1 MSALRRFRPDPYIV
15 ALLCTVA
22 FASVLPARGVV
33 EDVLDQ
39 LIIVAIGFL
48 FFLYGARLSTET
60 MVAGMR
66 HWRLHLLVVAL
77 TFGLFPVFGLLVR
90 LLPDSVMPTELAAGV
105 LFLCLLPSTV
115 QSSIAFT
122 SVAKGNVA
130 AAICTASLSNV
141 VGVVLTPLL
150 VALLLSSGGVH
161 ISGGTVVKIVLQL
174 LVPFVLGQLL
184 RPWIGGFVGR
194 HKQVLGLL
202 DKGSILLVVYTAFS
216 GAVVA
221 GVWSMLSG
229 WDLAALALTCVLL
242 LALVLGTTWVVASR
256 LRFTPEDR
264 VTIMF
269 TGSTKS
275 LATGVPMATVIF
287 AGTGAGLVILPLM
300 LFHQLQLITCAV
312 LARRWAAQARTR
324 DAEAVAVAG
333 PVTEAGPA
341 VVPGAEPA
349 VVADAGPAAGVGPG
363 AQSLK
368 TNA

>member
-1 MSALRRFRPDPYIV
+1 MSALLRRFRPDPYIV
-15 ALLCTVA
+15 ALLSTVA
-22 FASVLPARGVV
+22 LASVLPARGVV
-33 EDVLDQ
+33 DDVLDQ
-39 LIIVAIGFL
+39 LIVVAIGFL

-66 HWRLHLLVVAL
+66 HWRLHLLVLAL
-77 TFGLFPVFGLLVR
+77 TFVLFPLFGLALR
-90 LLPDSVMPTELAAGV
+90 LLPDGVLDSELAAGV

-122 SVAKGNVA
+122 SVARGNVA

-141 VGVVLTPLL
+141 LGVLLTPLL
-150 VALLLSSGGVH
+150 VAVLLSSGGVH
-161 ISGGTVVKIVLQL
+161 ISGGTIVKIVSQL
-174 LVPFVLGQLL
+174 LVPFALGQLL
-184 RPWIGGFVGR
+184 RPWIGGFVTK

-229 WDLAALALTCVLL
+229 WDLAALAASCVVL
-242 LALVLGTTWVVASR
+242 LALVLSVTWFVATR
-256 LRFTPEDR
+256 LRFAREDR
-264 VTIMF
+264 ITIMF

-287 AGTGAGLVILPLM
+287 AGAGAGLVILPLM

-312 LARRWAAQARTR
+312 LARRWAASA
-324 DAEAVAVAG
+324 
-333 PVTEAGPA
+333 PA
-341 VVPGAEPA
+341 PA
-349 VVADAGPAAGVGPG
+349 IGTPAPA

>member
-1 MSALRRFRPDPYIV
+1 MSALLRRFRPDPYIV
-15 ALLCTVA
+15 ALLSTVA
-22 FASVLPARGVV
+22 LASVLPARGVV
-33 EDVLDQ
+33 DDVLDQ
-39 LIIVAIGFL
+39 LIVVAIGFL

-66 HWRLHLLVVAL
+66 HWRLHLLVLAL
-77 TFGLFPVFGLLVR
+77 TFVLFPLFGLALR
-90 LLPDSVMPTELAAGV
+90 LLPDGVLDSELAAGV

-122 SVAKGNVA
+122 SVARGNVA

-141 VGVVLTPLL
+141 LGVLLTPLL
-150 VALLLSSGGVH
+150 VAVLLSSGGVH
-161 ISGGTVVKIVLQL
+161 ISGGTIVKIVSQL
-174 LVPFVLGQLL
+174 LVPFALGQLL
-184 RPWIGGFVGR
+184 RPWIGGFVTK

-229 WDLAALALTCVLL
+229 WDLGALALSCILL
-242 LALVLGTTWVVASR
+242 LALVLTVTWFVATR
-256 LRFTPEDR
+256 LGFVREDR
-264 VTIMF
+264 ITIMF

-287 AGTGAGLVILPLM
+287 AGAGAGLVILPLM

-312 LARRWAAQARTR
+312 LARRWAANAP
-324 DAEAVAVAG
+324 A
-333 PVTEAGPA
+333 A
-341 VVPGAEPA
+341 VVSADELVPA
-349 VVADAGPAAGVGPG
+349 

>member
-1 MSALRRFRPDPYIV
+1 MSALLRRFRPDPYIV
-15 ALLCTVA
+15 ALLSTVA
-22 FASVLPARGVV
+22 FASVLPASGVV

-39 LIIVAIGFL
+39 LIVVAIGFL

-60 MVAGMR
+60 MIAGMR
-66 HWRLHLLVVAL
+66 HWRLHLLVLAL
-77 TFGLFPVFGLLVR
+77 TFVLFPLFGLGLR
-90 LLPDSVMPTELAAGV
+90 LLPDSVLDHDLAAGV
-105 LFLCLLPSTV
+105 LFRCLLPSTV

-141 VGVVLTPLL
+141 LGVLLTPLL
-150 VALLLSSGGVH
+150 VALLLADVGSGGVE
-161 ISGGTVVKIVLQL
+161 ISPGTIVKIVVQL

-184 RPWIGGFVGR
+184 RPWIGGFVTR

-229 WDLAALALTCVLL
+229 WDLAALAASCVLL
-242 LALVLGTTWVVASR
+242 LGLVLVLTTVIARR
-256 LRFTPEDR
+256 LGFSQEDR
-264 VTIMF
+264 ITILF

-287 AGTGAGLVILPLM
+287 AGAGAGLVILPLM

-312 LARRWAAQARTR
+312 LARRWAAKAS
-324 DAEAVAVAG
+324 AEAAV
-333 PVTEAGPA
+333 PS
-341 VVPGAEPA
+341 AEPA
-349 VVADAGPAAGVGPG
+349 APGEPVPAP
-363 AQSLK
+363 QSLK

>member
-1 MSALRRFRPDPYIV
+1 MSALLRRFRPDPYIV
-15 ALLCTVA
+15 ALLSMVA
-22 FASVLPARGVV
+22 LASVLPARGVV

-39 LIIVAIGFL
+39 LIVVAIGFL

-60 MVAGMR
+60 MLAGVR
-66 HWRLHLLVVAL
+66 HWRLHLLVLAC
-77 TFGLFPVFGLLVR
+77 TFVLFPVFGLLVR
-90 LLPDSVMPTELAAGV
+90 LLPDNVFDHELAAGV

-141 VGVVLTPLL
+141 LGVLLTPLL
-150 VALLLSSGGVH
+150 VAVLLSDTGTGGVH
-161 ISGGTVVKIVLQL
+161 ISPGTVVKIVLQL
-174 LVPFVLGQLL
+174 LVPFAAGQLL

-221 GVWSMLSG
+221 GVWGALSG
-229 WDLAALALTCVLL
+229 WDLLALAVVSVVL
-242 LALVLGTTWVVASR
+242 LALVLGVTTLVAR
-256 LRFTPEDR
+256 QLRFSREDR
-264 VTIMF
+264 ITILF

-312 LARRWAAQARTR
+312 LARRWARQAPPEPLDVRQSL
-324 DAEAVAVAG
+324 DVSQ
-333 PVTEAGPA
+333 PVGA
-341 VVPGAEPA
+341 AEPA
-349 VVADAGPAAGVGPG
+349 GETPTTPAPAPTS
-363 AQSLK
+363 A
-368 TNA
+368 

>member
-1 MSALRRFRPDPYIV
+1 MSALLRRFRPDPYIV
-15 ALLCTVA
+15 ALLSTVA
-22 FASVLPARGVV
+22 FASLLPAQGLV
-33 EDVLDQ
+33 EGVLDQ
-39 LIIVAIGFL
+39 LVIVAIGFL

-60 MVAGMR
+60 MVAGLR
-66 HWRLHLLVVAL
+66 HWRLHLLVLAL
-77 TFGLFPVFGLLVR
+77 TFVLFPLCGLALR
-90 LLPDSVMPTELAAGV
+90 PLLDAELAAGV

-141 VGVVLTPLL
+141 LGVLLTPLL

-161 ISGGTVVKIVLQL
+161 ISGGTMVKIVVQL

-184 RPWIGGFVGR
+184 RPWIGNFVGR
-194 HKQVLGLL
+194 HQRVLGLL

-229 WDLAALALTCVLL
+229 WDLVALVVACVAL
-242 LALVLGTTWVVASR
+242 LALVLGVTTVVATR
-256 LRFTPEDR
+256 LGFTREDR
-264 VTIMF
+264 ITIMF

-275 LATGVPMATVIF
+275 LATGVPMATVLF

-312 LARRWAAQARTR
+312 LARRWAASAPAPLGEHPSGRFGCPTR
-324 DAEAVAVAG
+324 RRRAGGEVPCPLCQEAVT
-333 PVTEAGPA
+333 PTS
-341 VVPGAEPA
+341 
-349 VVADAGPAAGVGPG
+349 
-363 AQSLK
+363 Q
-368 TNA
+368 

>member
-1 MSALRRFRPDPYIV
+1 MSALLRRFRPDPYIV
-15 ALLCTVA
+15 ALLSTVA
-22 FASVLPARGVV
+22 LASVLPARGVV

-39 LIIVAIGFL
+39 LIVVAIGFL

-66 HWRLHLLVVAL
+66 HWRLHLLVLAL
-77 TFGLFPVFGLLVR
+77 TFVLFPLCGLALR
-90 LLPDSVMPTELAAGV
+90 LLPDGVLDGELAAGV

-122 SVAKGNVA
+122 SVARGNVA

-141 VGVVLTPLL
+141 LGVLLTPLL
-150 VALLLSSGGVH
+150 VALLLSDLGSGGVE
-161 ISGGTVVKIVLQL
+161 ISPGTIVRIVLQL
-174 LVPFVLGQLL
+174 LVPFALGQLL

-229 WDLAALALTCVLL
+229 WDLAALALSCISL
-242 LALVLGTTWVVASR
+242 LALVLSVTWFVATR
-256 LRFTPEDR
+256 LGFAREDR
-264 VTIMF
+264 ITIMF

-312 LARRWAAQARTR
+312 LARRWAANA
-324 DAEAVAVAG
+324 
-333 PVTEAGPA
+333 P
-341 VVPGAEPA
+341 
-349 VVADAGPAAGVGPG
+349 ADAAPAGEQPA

>member
-15 ALLCTVA
+15 ALLSTVA
-22 FASVLPARGVV
+22 FASVLPASGVV

-66 HWRLHLLVVAL
+66 HWRLHLLVLAL
-77 TFGLFPVFGLLVR
+77 TFVLFPVFGLALR
-90 LLPDSVMPTELAAGV
+90 LLPEVVLDPELAAGI

-141 VGVVLTPLL
+141 LGVVLTPLL
-150 VALLLSSGGVH
+150 VAMLLSSGVH
-161 ISGGTVVKIVLQL
+161 VSGGTVVRIVVQL
-174 LVPFVLGQLL
+174 LVPFALGQLL
-184 RPWIGGFVGR
+184 RPWIGGFVTK

-229 WDLAALALTCVLL
+229 WDLAALAISCVVL
-242 LALVLGTTWVVASR
+242 LALVLVVTWFVASR
-256 LRFTPEDR
+256 LRFSREDR
-264 VTIMF
+264 ITIMF

-312 LARRWAAQARTR
+312 LARRWAAQAPAESESES
-324 DAEAVAVAG
+324 AEAV
-333 PVTEAGPA
+333 P
-341 VVPGAEPA
+341 EPA
-349 VVADAGPAAGVGPG
+349 APQPAAP
-363 AQSLK
+363 
-368 TNA
+368 

>member
-22 FASVLPARGVV
+22 FASVLPASGVV

-39 LIIVAIGFL
+39 LIVVAIGFL

-60 MVAGMR
+60 MIAGMR
-66 HWRLHLLVVAL
+66 HWRLHLLVLAL
-77 TFGLFPVFGLLVR
+77 TFVLFPVFGLALR
-90 LLPDSVMPTELAAGV
+90 LLPEAVLNPELAAGI

-141 VGVVLTPLL
+141 IGVLLTPLL
-150 VALLLSSGGVH
+150 VATLLSSGVH
-161 ISGGTVVKIVLQL
+161 VSGGTVVKIVVQL
-174 LVPFVLGQLL
+174 LVPFALGQLL
-184 RPWIGGFVGR
+184 RPWIGGFVTK

-221 GVWSMLSG
+221 GVWGMLSG
-229 WDLAALALTCVLL
+229 WDLFVLVVSCIGL
-242 LALVLGTTWVVASR
+242 LALVLVTTWFVASR
-256 LRFTPEDR
+256 LRFSREDR
-264 VTIMF
+264 ITIMF

-287 AGTGAGLVILPLM
+287 AGAGAGLVILPLM

-312 LARRWAAQARTR
+312 LARRWAAQAPAPATEP
-324 DAEAVAVAG
+324 AAQNAVA
-333 PVTEAGPA
+333 PA
-341 VVPGAEPA
+341 EGAA
-349 VVADAGPAAGVGPG
+349 SD
-363 AQSLK
+363 QSLK